1 MTPDD
6 YRMFLI
12 GYLIFIVAFMFAM
25 IVFNEWQNKRNP
37 DSYQMYLRRQEDR
50 ARASRKSPSH

>member
-1 MTPDD
+1 MTPED

-25 IVFNEWQNKRNP
+25 VVFHEWQERKKP
-37 DSYQMYLRRQEDR
+37 TSYVMYLRRQEDR
-50 ARASRKSPSH
+50 ASRKSPSH